1 MNDMEWRGIGIG
13 DPEGPFAARRNT
25 AAADVKPVASAEAGM
40 DPSEAIAVA
49 EGLFWSYVKDLKRH
63 EAALE
68 ARQSGAV
75 DPAELKEAMQTAK
88 VVREAVGLLMAER
101 NRVDKLRKDIA
112 GVVGGGSLD
121 LDAARDEIGRR
132 LACLRRAGGG

>member
-1 MNDMEWRGIGIG
+1 MNDMEWRGVS
-13 DPEGPFAARRNT
+13 DLEGPFVSGVNPVR
-25 AAADVKPVASAEAGM
+25 ADVKPVASAEAAM

-75 DPAELKEAMQTAK
+75 DPAELKDAMQTAK
-88 VVREAVGLLMAER
+88 VVREAVGLLMVER

-112 GVVGGGSLD
+112 GGVGGGSLD
-121 LDAARDEIGRR
+121 LDAARDEVGRR

>member
-1 MNDMEWRGIGIG
+1 MNDMEWRGIA
-13 DPEGPFAARRNT
+13 DPEGPFVAGEALPRM
-25 AAADVKPVASAEAGM
+25 DVKPVASAEAAM

-112 GVVGGGSLD
+112 GGVGGGSLD
-121 LDAARDEIGRR
+121 LGSARDEIGRR
-132 LACLRRAGGG
+132 LACLRRAGGS

>member
-1 MNDMEWRGIGIG
+1 MNDMEWRGVV
-13 DPEGPFAARRNT
+13 DPVGPFVAGSSPVRAE
-25 AAADVKPVASAEAGM
+25 VKPVASGAAEV
-40 DPSEAIAVA
+40 DPNEAIAVA
-49 EGLFWSYVKDLKRH
+49 EGLFWSYVRNLKRH

-68 ARQSGAV
+68 ARESGAV

-112 GVVGGGSLD
+112 GGVGGGSLD

-132 LACLRRAGGG
+132 LACLRRAGGS

>member
-1 MNDMEWRGIGIG
+1 MNDMEWRGVS
-13 DPEGPFAARRNT
+13 DLEGPFVSGVNPVR
-25 AAADVKPVASAEAGM
+25 ADVKPVASAEAAM

-75 DPAELKEAMQTAK
+75 DPAELKDAMQTAK
-88 VVREAVGLLMAER
+88 VVREAVGLLMVER

-112 GVVGGGSLD
+112 GGVGGGSLD

-132 LACLRRAGGG
+132 LACLRRAGRG

>member
-1 MNDMEWRGIGIG
+1 MNDMEWRGVS
-13 DPEGPFAARRNT
+13 DLEGPFVSGVNPVR
-25 AAADVKPVASAEAGM
+25 ADVKPVASAEAAM

-75 DPAELKEAMQTAK
+75 DPAELKDAMQTAK
-88 VVREAVGLLMAER
+88 VIREAVGLLMVER

-112 GVVGGGSLD
+112 GGVGGGSLD
-121 LDAARDEIGRR
+121 LDAARDELGRR
-132 LACLRRAGGG
+132 LACLRRAGGR

>member
-1 MNDMEWRGIGIG
+1 MNDMEWRGVS
-13 DPEGPFAARRNT
+13 DLEGPFVSGVNPVR
-25 AAADVKPVASAEAGM
+25 ADVKPVASAEAAM

-75 DPAELKEAMQTAK
+75 DPAELKDAMQTAK
-88 VVREAVGLLMAER
+88 VVREAVGLLMVER

-112 GVVGGGSLD
+112 GGVGGGSLD
-121 LDAARDEIGRR
+121 LGSARDEIGRR
-132 LACLRRAGGG
+132 LACLRRAGGR

>member
-1 MNDMEWRGIGIG
+1 MKDMEWRGVS
-13 DPEGPFAARRNT
+13 DLEGPFVSGVNPVR
-25 AAADVKPVASAEAGM
+25 ADVKPVASAEAAM

-75 DPAELKEAMQTAK
+75 DPAELKDAMQTAK
-88 VVREAVGLLMAER
+88 VVREAVGLLMVER

-112 GVVGGGSLD
+112 GGVGGGSLD

-132 LACLRRAGGG
+132 LACLRRAGGR

>member
-1 MNDMEWRGIGIG
+1 MNDMEWRGVS
-13 DPEGPFAARRNT
+13 DLEGPFVSGVNPVR
-25 AAADVKPVASAEAGM
+25 ADVKPVASAEAAM

-75 DPAELKEAMQTAK
+75 DPAELKDAMQTAK
-88 VVREAVGLLMAER
+88 VVREAVGLLMVER

-112 GVVGGGSLD
+112 GGVGGGSPD

-132 LACLRRAGGG
+132 LACLRRAGGR

>member
-1 MNDMEWRGIGIG
+1 MNDMEWRGVV
-13 DPEGPFAARRNT
+13 DPEGPYVARQDLVR
-25 AAADVKPVASAEAGM
+25 ADVKPVASAAVEV
-40 DPSEAIAVA
+40 DPNEAISVA

-68 ARQSGAV
+68 ARQSGTV

-112 GVVGGGSLD
+112 GGVGGGSLD
-121 LDAARDEIGRR
+121 LDTARDEIGRR
-132 LACLRRAGGG
+132 LACLRRAGGS

>member
-1 MNDMEWRGIGIG
+1 MNDMEWRGVV
-13 DPEGPFAARRNT
+13 DPEGPFVAGASPART
-25 AAADVKPVASAEAGM
+25 DVKPGASAAPEV
-40 DPSEAIAVA
+40 DPNEAIAVT

-112 GVVGGGSLD
+112 GGVGGGSLD
-121 LDAARDEIGRR
+121 LDQARDEIGRR
-132 LACLRRAGGG
+132 LACLRRAGGS

>member
-1 MNDMEWRGIGIG
+1 MNDMEWRGVG
-13 DPEGPFAARRNT
+13 DPEGPFVAGHDRVRADT
-25 AAADVKPVASAEAGM
+25 VPIASAAAEM

-112 GVVGGGSLD
+112 GGVGGGSLD
-121 LDAARDEIGRR
+121 LDGARDEIGRR
-132 LACLRRAGGG
+132 LACLRRAG

>member
-1 MNDMEWRGIGIG
+1 MNDMEWRGVG
-13 DPEGPFAARRNT
+13 DPDGPL
-25 AAADVKPVASAEAGM
+25 AAAFTRAGTEKGPAAGAVADM
-40 DPSEAIAVA
+40 DPGEAIAVA

-112 GVVGGGSLD
+112 GGVGGGSLD

-132 LACLRRAGGG
+132 LACLRRAGGS

>member
-1 MNDMEWRGIGIG
+1 MNDMEWRGVS
-13 DPEGPFAARRNT
+13 DLEGPFVSGVNPVR
-25 AAADVKPVASAEAGM
+25 ADVKPVASAEAAM

-75 DPAELKEAMQTAK
+75 DPAELKDAMQTAK
-88 VVREAVGLLMAER
+88 VVREAVGLLMVER

-112 GVVGGGSLD
+112 GEVGGGSLD

>member
-1 MNDMEWRGIGIG
+1 MNDMEWRGVS
-13 DPEGPFAARRNT
+13 DLEGPFVSGVNPVR
-25 AAADVKPVASAEAGM
+25 ADVKPVASAEAAM

-68 ARQSGAV
+68 ARPSGAV
-75 DPAELKEAMQTAK
+75 DPAELKDAMQTAK
-88 VVREAVGLLMAER
+88 VVREAVGLLMVER

-112 GVVGGGSLD
+112 GGVGGGS
-121 LDAARDEIGRR
+121 AEH
-132 LACLRRAGGG
+132 

>member
-1 MNDMEWRGIGIG
+1 MNDMEWRGVS
-13 DPEGPFAARRNT
+13 DLEGPFVSGVNPVR
-25 AAADVKPVASAEAGM
+25 ADVKPVASAEAAM

-75 DPAELKEAMQTAK
+75 DPAELKDAMQTAK
-88 VVREAVGLLMAER
+88 VVREAVGLLMVER

-112 GVVGGGSLD
+112 GGVGGGSLD

>member
-1 MNDMEWRGIGIG
+1 MNDMEWRGVS
-13 DPEGPFAARRNT
+13 DLEGPFVSGVNPVR
-25 AAADVKPVASAEAGM
+25 ADVKPVASAEAAM

-75 DPAELKEAMQTAK
+75 DPAELKDAMQTAK
-88 VVREAVGLLMAER
+88 VVREAVGLLMVER

-112 GVVGGGSLD
+112 GGVGGGSLD

-132 LACLRRAGGG
+132 LACLRRASGG

>member
-1 MNDMEWRGIGIG
+1 MNDMEWRGVS
-13 DPEGPFAARRNT
+13 DLEGPFVSGVNPVR
-25 AAADVKPVASAEAGM
+25 ADVKPVASAEAAM

-75 DPAELKEAMQTAK
+75 DPPELKDAMQTAK
-88 VVREAVGLLMAER
+88 VVREAVGRLMVER

-112 GVVGGGSLD
+112 GGVGGGSLD

-132 LACLRRAGGG
+132 LACLRRAGGR

>member
-1 MNDMEWRGIGIG
+1 MNDMEWRGVV
-13 DPEGPFAARRNT
+13 DPEGPFVAGGNLART
-25 AAADVKPVASAEAGM
+25 DVKPGASAALEM
-40 DPSEAIAVA
+40 DPNEAIAVA

-112 GVVGGGSLD
+112 GGVGGGSLD
-121 LDAARDEIGRR
+121 LDQARDEIGRR
-132 LACLRRAGGG
+132 LACLRRAGGR

>member
-1 MNDMEWRGIGIG
+1 MNDMEWRGVS
-13 DPEGPFAARRNT
+13 DLEGPFVSGVNPVR
-25 AAADVKPVASAEAGM
+25 ADVKPVASAEAAM

-75 DPAELKEAMQTAK
+75 DPAELKDALQTAK
-88 VVREAVGLLMAER
+88 VVREAVGLLMVER

-112 GVVGGGSLD
+112 GGVGGGSLD

-132 LACLRRAGGG
+132 LACLRRAGGR

>member
-1 MNDMEWRGIGIG
+1 MNDMEWRGIS
-13 DPEGPFAARRNT
+13 DPEGPFVAGDNPAR
-25 AAADVKPVASAEAGM
+25 AGVKPVASEEAAAM

-101 NRVDKLRKDIA
+101 NRVDKLRKDIV
-112 GVVGGGSLD
+112 GGVGGGSLD
-121 LDAARDEIGRR
+121 LDQARDEIGRR
-132 LACLRRAGGG
+132 LACLRRAGGR

>member
-1 MNDMEWRGIGIG
+1 MNDMEWRGVS
-13 DPEGPFAARRNT
+13 DLEGPFVSGVNPVR
-25 AAADVKPVASAEAGM
+25 ADVKPVASAEAAM

-75 DPAELKEAMQTAK
+75 DPAELKDAMQTAK
-88 VVREAVGLLMAER
+88 VVREAVGRLMVER

-112 GVVGGGSLD
+112 GGVGGGSLD

-132 LACLRRAGGG
+132 LACLRRAGGR

>member
-1 MNDMEWRGIGIG
+1 MNDMEWRGVS
-13 DPEGPFAARRNT
+13 DLEGPFVSGVNPVR
-25 AAADVKPVASAEAGM
+25 ADVKPVASAEAAM

-75 DPAELKEAMQTAK
+75 DPAEFKDAMQTAK
-88 VVREAVGLLMAER
+88 VVREAVGLLMVER

-112 GVVGGGSLD
+112 GGVGGGSLD

-132 LACLRRAGGG
+132 LACLRRAGGR

>member
-1 MNDMEWRGIGIG
+1 MNDMEWRGVS
-13 DPEGPFAARRNT
+13 DLEGPFVSGVNPVR
-25 AAADVKPVASAEAGM
+25 ADVKPVASAEAAM

-75 DPAELKEAMQTAK
+75 EPAELKDAMQTAK
-88 VVREAVGLLMAER
+88 VVREAVGLLMVER

-112 GVVGGGSLD
+112 GGVGGGSLD

-132 LACLRRAGGG
+132 LACLRRAGGR

>member
-1 MNDMEWRGIGIG
+1 MNDMEWRGVS
-13 DPEGPFAARRNT
+13 DLEGPFVSGVNPVR
-25 AAADVKPVASAEAGM
+25 ADVKPVASAEAAM

-75 DPAELKEAMQTAK
+75 DPAELKDAMQTAK
-88 VVREAVGLLMAER
+88 VVREAVGLLMVER

-112 GVVGGGSLD
+112 GGVGGGSLD

-132 LACLRRAGGG
+132 LACLRRAGGR

>member
-1 MNDMEWRGIGIG
+1 MNDMEWRGIV
-13 DPEGPFAARRNT
+13 DPEGPFVAGDNPVRAG
-25 AAADVKPVASAEAGM
+25 VKPVASAETAM

-88 VVREAVGLLMAER
+88 VVREAVGLLMVER

-112 GVVGGGSLD
+112 GGVGGGSLD

>member
-1 MNDMEWRGIGIG
+1 MNDMEWRGIGG
-13 DPEGPFAARRNT
+13 PEGPFAAGSDPLRT
-25 AAADVKPVASAEAGM
+25 DVRPVASAAAGM
-40 DPSEAIAVA
+40 DPGEAIAVA

-63 EAALE
+63 ETALE
-68 ARQSGAV
+68 ARQGGAV
-75 DPAELKEAMQTAK
+75 DPAEIKEAMQTAK

-112 GVVGGGSLD
+112 GGVGGGSLD